1 MFLRPVER
9 GTEDIPHFCLAG
21 ETGMHGELPRAG
33 LESFMKILLIADE
46 ESKILWDYYDP
57 ERLEGVE
64 LILSAGD
71 LKSSYL
77 EFLVTMLNVPL
88 LYIHGNHDSH
98 YAQKPP
104 NGCICIENKIYNFNG
119 LRILGL
125 GGSVRYREGPHMYT
139 EAQMAIRCVRAD
151 FQATLRNGFDIL
163 LTHAPAKG
171 WGDLDDFPHR
181 GFNCF
186 NPLLEKWKPKY
197 MVHGHVHKAT
207 VISRGSGHIPAERP
221 SSTHATM

>member
-1 MFLRPVER
+1 
-9 GTEDIPHFCLAG
+9 
-21 ETGMHGELPRAG
+21 
-33 LESFMKILLIADE
+33 MKILLIADE
-46 ESKILWDYYDP
+46 ESKILWDYFDP

-77 EFLVTMLNVPL
+77 EFLVTMLNIPL

-98 YAQKPP
+98 YERKPP
-104 NGCICIENKIYNFNG
+104 NGCICIEDKIYNFNG

-125 GGSVRYREGPHMYT
+125 GGSVRYRKGPHMYT
-139 EAQMAIRCVRAD
+139 EMEMKVRCIRAD

-163 LTHAPAKG
+163 LTHAPARG
-171 WGDLDDFPHR
+171 WGDLDDYPHR
-181 GFNCF
+181 GFDCF

-197 MVHGHVHKAT
+197 MVHGHVHQAYGHFQRERT
-207 VISRGSGHIPAERP
+207 HSCGTTIINACDYVILDVPTGAYPKPGKTGSPLYDLHIAMQRRKK
-221 SSTHATM
+221 HQ